1 MVVAVP
7 SAGPSKNH
15 TNCHNLRHLKRGVKF
30 YIVAAMKVRRKH
42 FVLSLPS
49 RRSLELPKAAP
60 RTERGL
66 FGGKPSDW
74 TFCGRRGEASFV
86 YSTV

>member
-1 MVVAVP
+1 MAVP
-7 SAGPSKNH
+7 SAGPSNRLS
-15 TNCHNLRHLKRGVKF
+15 NCHNLRHLKQGVKF
-30 YIVAAMKVRRKH
+30 YNVAAAMKVRRKH

-74 TFCGRRGEASFV
+74 TFVGGGKGRRV

>member
-1 MVVAVP
+1 
-7 SAGPSKNH
+7 
-15 TNCHNLRHLKRGVKF
+15 
-30 YIVAAMKVRRKH
+30 MKVRRKH
-42 FVLSLPS
+42 LTS

-74 TFCGRRGEASFV
+74 TFWGGGKKRRV
-86 YSTV
+86 YSTVYRDAL